1 MGQFPKEYHPTI
13 FENYV
18 AEIRL
23 DGKRVQLALWD
34 TAGQEEY
41 ERLRPLSY
49 SKSHIILIAFSLDT
63 PDSLENCCYK
73 WSPEVQDIC
82 GTQIPVMLVGLK
94 KDLRDDAEARG
105 EDVSG
110 DDNPRWVSTSRAQ
123 AVQREIGAKM
133 YMECSSLR
141 MEGVDEIFEQAT
153 RQAMLV
159 RSASQGAHHHHH
171 QGSGAGGVG
180 GGANG
185 LAEKGDRRKSTIL
198 QSGDGGASAGG
209 KPADHSKGCCVIL

>member
-1 MGQFPKEYHPTI
+1 
-13 FENYV
+13 
-18 AEIRL
+18 
-23 DGKRVQLALWD
+23 
-34 TAGQEEY
+34 
-41 ERLRPLSY
+41 
-49 SKSHIILIAFSLDT
+49 
-63 PDSLENCCYK
+63 
-73 WSPEVQDIC
+73 
-82 GTQIPVMLVGLK
+82 
-94 KDLRDDAEARG
+94 
-105 EDVSG
+105 VSG

-159 RSASQGAHHHHH
+159 RSASQGANHHH